1 MRNETENKYEYIYNL
16 ELDDRFTEED
26 LENRCVYLQESVDS
40 CSANEIIYHIFRYNR
55 LDKGIPIW
63 ERKPIVLYITS
74 PGGSVV
80 DGFGLIDA
88 ILESETPVY
97 TVNQA
102 MCYSMAFLI
111 FIAGH
116 KRYSM
121 KHSTF
126 LCHDGSSFAYDSMS
140 KLKDRMEFETG
151 QMEERTK
158 QYIIEQTDITEE
170 LYQEKYRKEW
180 YMYADEAKEYGIVD
194 FIVGDD
200 CKLNDI
206 I

>member
-1 MRNETENKYEYIYNL
+1 
-16 ELDDRFTEED
+16 
-26 LENRCVYLQESVDS
+26 LQESVDS
-40 CSANEIIYHIFRYNR
+40 CTANEIIYHILRYNR
-55 LDKGIPIW
+55 LDKGTPI
-63 ERKPIVLYITS
+63 EQRKPIVLYIAS

-88 ILESETPVY
+88 ILMSETPVY
-97 TVNQA
+97 TVNQS

-111 FIAGH
+111 FIAGR

-151 QMEERTK
+151 QMEEKTK
-158 QYIIEQTDITEE
+158 QYIIAQTDITDE

-180 YMYADEAKEYGIVD
+180 YMYADEAKQYGIVD
-194 FIVGDD
+194 YIIGDD
-200 CKLNDI
+200 CKLEEI
-206 I
+206 L

>member
-1 MRNETENKYEYIYNL
+1 MDKSKNDYEYIYNL
-16 ELDDRFTEED
+16 EYDDQFNYDD
-26 LENRCVYLQESVDS
+26 LKNRCLYLQESVDS
-40 CSANEIIYHIFRYNR
+40 CTANEIIYHILRYNR
-55 LDKGIPIW
+55 LDKGTPI
-63 ERKPIVLYITS
+63 EQRKPIVLYIAS

-88 ILESETPVY
+88 ILMSETPVY
-97 TVNQA
+97 TVNQS

-111 FIAGH
+111 FIAGR

-151 QMEERTK
+151 QMEEKTK
-158 QYIIEQTDITEE
+158 QYIIAQTDITDE

-180 YMYADEAKEYGIVD
+180 YMYADEAKQYGIVD
-194 FIVGDD
+194 YIIGDD
-200 CKLNDI
+200 CKLEEI
-206 I
+206 L